1 MQIHGHFIGGTWREP
16 AATLPVIAPSDGSPF
31 ARIAR
36 GTAADISA
44 AVTAAQSALDGQW
57 GRLCAAKRGRLLTRL
72 SHSARH

>member
-1 MQIHGHFIGGTWREP
+1 MQIHGHFIGGIWREP
-16 AATLPVIAPSDGSPF
+16 TATPVIAPPDGSSS

-57 GRLCAAKRGRLLTRL
+57 GRLSAAERGRRAL
-72 SHSARH
+72 A